1 MGVRATL
8 VGITLTTQDITQA
21 ESIGADVKGLFS
33 LAELK
38 CQELE
43 TLLNFIVNDILTP
56 AGDTANASTFSTE
69 VTALS

>member
-1 MGVRATL
+1 
-8 VGITLTTQDITQA
+8 
-21 ESIGADVKGLFS
+21 VKGLFA

-43 TLLNFIVNDILTP
+43 TLLNFIVTDILTP
-56 AGDTANASTFSTE
+56 AGDTANASTLTTE